1 MSRLSD
7 CHEPCTSVFCHEH
20 ILLNLYPYIFEQSM
34 EDRAHTCFTISV
46 VFSVVVRPVVWQ
58 AVVSTNA
65 TSTDNKG
72 FTVGADKDHYDLELP
87 LKQIFES
94 NSVFFLLLVIEVWV
108 KRTLKTN
115 SVYLHL
121 NSRGLWDSIHNN
133 KYLYKYISA
142 KRKALGIIILYIF
155 LVSNVYS
162 ITTASVEW
170 SQAKLYIK
178 VRQTSRIK
186 DLS

>member
-1 MSRLSD
+1 MVSR
-7 CHEPCTSVFCHEH
+7 
-20 ILLNLYPYIFEQSM
+20 
-34 EDRAHTCFTISV
+34 
-46 VFSVVVRPVVWQ
+46 
-58 AVVSTNA
+58 NA

-121 NSRGLWDSIHNN
+121 NSRGL
-133 KYLYKYISA
+133 
-142 KRKALGIIILYIF
+142 
-155 LVSNVYS
+155 
-162 ITTASVEW
+162 
-170 SQAKLYIK
+170 
-178 VRQTSRIK
+178 
-186 DLS
+186 